1 MLRHTAPPYTRLP
14 IPSPPTRPPA
24 HTHAPSA
31 PRVQAPPP
39 LRRVQAPPQAPD
51 AVETANLEAETN
63 ALWAELQRALAT
75 KRELQR
81 KLASAENVAKLWAS
95 HRESVQQLAAAHSA
109 SGLGHT
115 LDSAQQLNGTLQQG
129 WQILRTAEAVG
140 DVETA
145 CSGLA
150 PTGPRGLH
158 QRFSKRRTEINTVSV
173 PDLSLLS
180 SLLCAS

>member
-1 MLRHTAPPYTRLP
+1 MHRA
-14 IPSPPTRPPA
+14 
-24 HTHAPSA
+24 
-31 PRVQAPPP
+31 QAPPRP
-39 LRRVQAPPQAPD
+39 PD
-51 AVETANLEAETN
+51 AAESASLDAETN

-95 HRESVQQLAAAHSA
+95 HRESVQQLAAAHSENGIGRA
-109 SGLGHT
+109 

-129 WQILRTAEAVG
+129 WQILRTAEAVASL
-140 DVETA
+140 DAPT
-145 CSGLA
+145 A

-158 QRFSKRRTEINTVSV
+158 QRFSQRRTEINTVSV